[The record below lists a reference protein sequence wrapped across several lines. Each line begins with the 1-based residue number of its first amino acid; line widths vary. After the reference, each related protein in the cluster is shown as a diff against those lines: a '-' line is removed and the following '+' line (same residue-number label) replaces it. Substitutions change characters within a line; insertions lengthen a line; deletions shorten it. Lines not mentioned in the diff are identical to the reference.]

1 MGDNLKGRAAKGVLW
16 SAVERF
22 SYQGIQFVL
31 SFIIARQLLPED
43 YALIAMLAIFMAIA
57 QSFIDSGF
65 SNALI
70 QKQNRTKEDLSTVF
84 YFNIA
89 VGVVMYLIFVAA
101 APYIA
106 SFYNQPILTVVI
118 AWAGLNLI
126 INSLA
131 AVQRALL
138 IIDLNFRKQS
148 VISVCAVSVSG
159 GIAVWMA
166 YSGYGVWTL
175 VVQTLL
181 NGLITTLLLW
191 ITSKWRP
198 ILVFSKKSFKEL
210 FSFGSKLLMGGLLHT
225 IYMNIYSLVIGKIFP
240 AKELGLYNRA
250 TTLTQFPS
258 TNITSVID
266 RVVYP
271 LQCELQNDNERLTEK
286 FYLFIRLTSY
296 AVFPMMLGLAVVAEP
311 FIKVVLTNKWIGAV
325 EYIQIL
331 CMAYMWD
338 PIMRMTWNLL
348 NAKHRSDY
356 SLKSEIIKKIGAVII
371 LCASI
376 PFGVKGM
383 CIGLIVYS
391 LFDLFVIT
399 QFAKRILPKVTSLNH
414 FRNLFPILLQSS
426 IMVAVVYVIN
436 SFIADAL
443 TQLIVGVCTGLVVYI
458 LLSLVI
464 CKREFNYVIS
474 LLKRK

>member
-89 VGVVMYLIFVAA
+89 VGVVMYLIFIAA

-106 SFYNQPILTVVI
+106 SFYNQPILTAVI

-225 IYMNIYSLVIGKIFP
+225 IYM
-240 AKELGLYNRA
+240 
-250 TTLTQFPS
+250 T
-258 TNITSVID
+258 
-266 RVVYP
+266 
-271 LQCELQNDNERLTEK
+271 C
-286 FYLFIRLTSY
+286 
-296 AVFPMMLGLAVVAEP
+296 
-311 FIKVVLTNKWIGAV
+311 
-325 EYIQIL
+325 
-331 CMAYMWD
+331 
-338 PIMRMTWNLL
+338 
-348 NAKHRSDY
+348 
-356 SLKSEIIKKIGAVII
+356 
-371 LCASI
+371 
-376 PFGVKGM
+376 
-383 CIGLIVYS
+383 
-391 LFDLFVIT
+391 
-399 QFAKRILPKVTSLNH
+399 
-414 FRNLFPILLQSS
+414 
-426 IMVAVVYVIN
+426 
-436 SFIADAL
+436 
-443 TQLIVGVCTGLVVYI
+443 
-458 LLSLVI
+458 
-464 CKREFNYVIS
+464 
-474 LLKRK
+474 